1 MTSAAIPPDAPN
13 SSAGE
18 VSTGPST
25 PPVEEHPA
33 TINPSTPIKENPIF
47 TLVRRP
53 RESHSCPTEMPIPS
67 TCSDDRYSPRI
78 VVLGPTGM
86 PDFYWSS
93 VRSVEDWS
101 IVSYTG
107 EEPPDLTALLDP
119 SLEEQH
125 GLVRRTLD
133 EWVDGTNRF
142 NKPGEVFHVASV
154 EERHRGHVR
163 PEHRSIHRRSASW
176 ADQAPLRTPRIPP

>member
-1 MTSAAIPPDAPN
+1 
-13 SSAGE
+13 
-18 VSTGPST
+18 
-25 PPVEEHPA
+25 
-33 TINPSTPIKENPIF
+33 
-47 TLVRRP
+47 
-53 RESHSCPTEMPIPS
+53 
-67 TCSDDRYSPRI
+67 
-78 VVLGPTGM
+78 M

-142 NKPGEVFHVASV
+142 NKPGEVFHVA
-154 EERHRGHVR
+154 
-163 PEHRSIHRRSASW
+163 
-176 ADQAPLRTPRIPP
+176 